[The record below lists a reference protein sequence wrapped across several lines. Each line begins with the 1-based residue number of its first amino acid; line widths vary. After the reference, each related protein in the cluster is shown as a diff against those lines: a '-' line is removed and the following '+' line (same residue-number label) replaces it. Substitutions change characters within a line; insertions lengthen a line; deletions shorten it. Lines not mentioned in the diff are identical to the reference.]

1 LGNPLSNAQA
11 STKQRKVNAQAAL
24 EKSLSITQVMLE
36 FIFIYHLHLH
46 LHFLSSFKKIEFFRK
61 FKMDLGDQ
69 P

>member
-36 FIFIYHLHLH
+36 FIFISSSSSSSSFLHLH
-46 LHFLSSFKKIEFFRK
+46 LQMKKNESFLENSKWI
-61 FKMDLGDQ
+61 
-69 P
+69 